1 MVGVPRSG
9 EELPPRGRCDACC
22 PRPRPRGPDPLV
34 RIRCLRGC
42 RGRGGLTGPDPVGA
56 RGPAAGRP
64 GRRRDRLGA
73 VELRSQDV
81 VSGKGDL
88 VDVVATGSGVR
99 FSPAGVRAQQLAID
113 ATIPFATV
121 AEQVAPDVTVY
132 DAGNGKTGVQ
142 RQVTLLGQDI
152 TLRATG
158 TVSADG
164 GQLLIEPETVD
175 LGGPSFL
182 DSAAE
187 RPRTQPRHHPTGR
200 GRSPRGHDAH
210 SRPGDSRGLRRPA
223 QRFGRGHRAVTQPV
237 RWPGVGSAHIDFLA
251 HLVRLAPVEVAV
263 MLTTTIAVPGVDALG
278 GIWSDV
284 SARAGPCIAGWA
296 TAAVTVAHW
305 PPSLPGD
312 SLEAATHLRG
322 RDERQHP

>member
-1 MVGVPRSG
+1 MKNFLLG
-9 EELPPRGRCDACC
+9 
-22 PRPRPRGPDPLV
+22 
-34 RIRCLRGC
+34 
-42 RGRGGLTGPDPVGA
+42 VGA
-56 RGPAAGRP
+56 TLAVLALGLVVLILSFESGASGGAAGAPASPAPTPSAIVAQQP
-64 GRRRDRLGA
+64 GDLADDETWLGA

-81 VSGKGDL
+81 VSAKGDL

-182 DSAAE
+182 DSAASALA
-187 RPRTQPRHHPTGR
+187 
-200 GRSPRGHDAH
+200 RSLATIRQDVAGVPEGMTLTAVQVTPEGFDAQLN
-210 SRPGDSRGLRRPA
+210 G
-223 QRFGRGHRAVTQPV
+223 
-237 RWPGVGSAHIDFLA
+237 
-251 HLVRLAPVEVAV
+251 
-263 MLTTTIAVPGVDALG
+263 
-278 GIWSDV
+278 SDV
-284 SARAGPCIAGWA
+284 VI
-296 TAAVTVAHW
+296 
-305 PPSLPGD
+305 
-312 SLEAATHLRG
+312 G
-322 RDERQHP
+322 R